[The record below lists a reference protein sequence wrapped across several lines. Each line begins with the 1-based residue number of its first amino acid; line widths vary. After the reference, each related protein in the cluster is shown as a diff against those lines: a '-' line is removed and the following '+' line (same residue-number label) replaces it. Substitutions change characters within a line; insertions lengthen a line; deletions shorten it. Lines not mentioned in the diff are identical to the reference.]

1 MTTTNRDVVLSYLR
15 AFSSGDP
22 ETIAAH
28 VTEDFHNRQM
38 GLLGTGCR
46 GADTYRERLKGFLGA
61 FRNLEYEVEDLVEGN
76 DKVAVAYRMTFE
88 DRDRPVAVQGVM
100 IIKLR
105 DSLIAERADYWDGLS
120 YLKQTGIG
128 L

>member
-1 MTTTNRDVVLSYLR
+1 MNRDVVLSYLK
-15 AFSSGDP
+15 AFSSGNP

-28 VTEDFHNRQM
+28 VTEDFHNRQI

-61 FRNLEYEVEDLVEGN
+61 FRNLEYEVEDLVEES

-88 DRDRPVAVQGVM
+88 DSNRPVAVQGVM